1 MKLICYRDDKSTGFT
16 VEDLGDFERKNRNL
30 EETKDAQRFVARR
43 GTCTFSSFFLHL
55 GFLRICDKLR
65 DTEMCILMH
74 AIRTDVSVE
83 IGSLINMHKHS
94 VFVIFSR
101 QSKYFSRSYF
111 CNFLSKNMNFHKY
124 S

>member
-30 EETKDAQRFVARR
+30 QETKDAQCFVARR

-55 GFLRICDKLR
+55 AFLRICKKFR

-74 AIRTDVSVE
+74 VIRTNANVQ
-83 IGSLINMHKHS
+83 IGGLINLHKRS
-94 VFVIFSR
+94 ALVIFSR
-101 QSKYFSRSYF
+101 QSEYLSRLYF
-111 CNFLSKNMNFHKY
+111 CNSLSKNINLHKY